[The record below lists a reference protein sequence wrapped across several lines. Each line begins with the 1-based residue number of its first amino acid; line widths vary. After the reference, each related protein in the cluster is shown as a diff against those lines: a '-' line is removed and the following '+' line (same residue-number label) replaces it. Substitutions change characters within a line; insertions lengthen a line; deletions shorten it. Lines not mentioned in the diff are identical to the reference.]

1 MNTQQKI
8 LDVVHLLKEFEI
20 GLFKLYECSS
30 RIAKEYEELGWEAQE
45 MVYSMLEDE
54 IKETRDRSIYI
65 QAALEMGRDERERSA

>member
-45 MVYSMLEDE
+45 MVYSMIDDK
-54 IKETRDRSIYI
+54 IKEKRDKEIYI
-65 QAALEMGRDERERSA
+65 KAALEMSGASPQNF

>member
-30 RIAKEYEELGWEAQE
+30 RFAKEYKELGWEAQE
-45 MVYSMLEDE
+45 MVHSMLEDE
-54 IKETRDRSIYI
+54 IKEKRDRSIYI
-65 QAALEMGRDERERSA
+65 QAALEMSRDERERSA